1 MKKLMLGV
9 LLAGLSLSAAADPV
23 KGQKY
28 YLKYLRPLFNYN
40 GQVFATQHLQ
50 MEWGT
55 YFKDGGEQ
63 FIKEFSKKH
72 PEAAEFL
79 ASKKFQKIAP
89 HIKDFAVKYAAD
101 SGELP
106 NCN

>member
-1 MKKLMLGV
+1 MKNLMLGIFI
-9 LLAGLSLSAAADPV
+9 AGVSLSATADPV

-40 GQVFATQHLQ
+40 GQVFAQQQLQ
-50 MEWGT
+50 REWEG
-55 YFKDGGEQ
+55 YFEKGGQ
-63 FIKEFSKKH
+63 KFIKKFSEKH
-72 PEAAEFL
+72 PESAEFL
-79 ASKKFQKIAP
+79 ASKKFQKIVP

>member
-1 MKKLMLGV
+1 MKKLILGV
-9 LLAGLSLSAAADPV
+9 LIAGVSLSATADPM

-40 GQVFATQHLQ
+40 GQVFAQQHLQ
-50 MEWGT
+50 LEWEA
-55 YFKDGGEQ
+55 YFAQGSKN
-63 FIKEFSKKH
+63 FIEEFSKKH
-72 PEAAEFL
+72 PESADFL
-79 ASKKFQKIAP
+79 AGKKFKKIAP
-89 HIKDFAVKYAAD
+89 HIKDFAIKYAAD

>member
-1 MKKLMLGV
+1 MKNLILLAVTLMLTT
-9 LLAGLSLSAAADPV
+9 SAMADPV

-40 GQVFATQHLQ
+40 GQVFAEQQLQ
-50 MEWGT
+50 IDWES
-55 YFKDGGEQ
+55 YFQEDGKK

-72 PEAAEFL
+72 PKAVEFL
-79 ASKKFQKIAP
+79 ASKKFQKIVP
-89 HIKDFAVKYAAD
+89 HIEDFAVKYAAD

>member
-1 MKKLMLGV
+1 MKKLI
-9 LLAGLSLSAAADPV
+9 LLAVTLLLSTSAMADPV

-40 GQVFATQHLQ
+40 GQVFAVQHLQ
-50 MEWGT
+50 IEWEL
-55 YFKDGGEQ
+55 YFTKDGNQ
-63 FIKEFSKKH
+63 FIEEFSTKH